1 MRLVNNDDRA
11 YVAQEIGER
20 ELRLRR
26 ITTNR
31 LVLRLHAGFE
41 CDVAE
46 MTLHVFVMPIDIV
59 FAGFLMD
66 ERLDRAN
73 YDAEVVRDVLRQYL
87 ELLVKVEHLDA
98 PFELTVKFLPV
109 GMQYVFECIRRLL
122 PYRVARRKPQ
132 DERIFL

>member
-26 ITTNR
+26 IAANS
-31 LVLRLHAGFE
+31 LVLRLHAGFKR
-41 CDVAE
+41 DVAE
-46 MTLHVFVMPIDIV
+46 MSLQVFVMPIDIV

-66 ERLDRAN
+66 ERLDCAN

-98 PFELTVKFLPV
+98 SFELTVKFLSV
-109 GMQYVFECIRRLL
+109 GMQHVLECIRRLL
-122 PYRVARRKPQ
+122 PYRVARREPQ
-132 DERIFL
+132 HERIIL